1 MNDITCELVRSPH
14 VGDEIRLCRD
24 ALVEVASPRPGAPPT
39 WRYLAAGSRGRLIGW
54 RERPASPAE
63 AIESA
68 STTESWSR
76 CDARAVMD
84 VAGNDQR
91 LVVFVRESSVSP
103 AS

>member
-54 RERPASPAE
+54 RERQD
-63 AIESA
+63 
-68 STTESWSR
+68 
-76 CDARAVMD
+76 DARAVMD
-84 VAGNDQR
+84 VAGNDAR
-91 LVVFVRESSVSP
+91 LVVFVRESSVTP